1 MKIEYAD
8 KQNQFFK
15 EMKWWE
21 LIVGGKEVKCENENW
36 KCWWAKSNLQ
46 RNEMMRGDCG
56 DEEVKNEKL
65 KIENADCAI
74 SIFVF
79 LWIRQSA

>member
-21 LIVGGKEVKCENENW
+21 VIVVTKKWKMKNW
-36 KCWWAKSNLQ
+36 KLKMLMSKIKSSKKWN
-46 RNEMMRGDCG
+46 
-56 DEEVKNEKL
+56 
-65 KIENADCAI
+65 
-74 SIFVF
+74 
-79 LWIRQSA
+79 

>member
-8 KQNQFFK
+8 EQNQFFK

-21 LIVGGKEVKCENENW
+21 LIVGDKVKCEIENW

-46 RNEMMRGDCG
+46 RNEMMRGDYG
-56 DEEVKNEKL
+56 DEVKNEKL

-79 LWIRQSA
+79 LWLRQ

>member
-21 LIVGGKEVKCENENW
+21 LIVGDKEVKCE
-36 KCWWAKSNLQ
+36 
-46 RNEMMRGDCG
+46 
-56 DEEVKNEKL
+56 
-65 KIENADCAI
+65 IENADQQNQ
-74 SIFVF
+74 IFKEMKWWEVIMVTKWKMKNWKLKMLIVQFQF
-79 LWIRQSA
+79 LFFSE

>member
-79 LWIRQSA
+79 LWIRQLA